1 MNPSMDKF
9 IITQKMRK
17 SNGYASVNIRADVKM
32 LVDEISENTGV
43 SVGRIVAA
51 MILFCVDRLVIEK
64 EEPEDAQNESRKK
77 QAAD

>member
-1 MNPSMDKF
+1 MDKF

-64 EEPEDAQNESRKK
+64 EEPEDAQNKSRKK